1 MNVGNIRKLVQEED
15 LAGLEK
21 LEAGVMA
28 RMDDDQNDL
37 EELGGE
43 LTDILAAREILQRV
57 ADEGIESKV
66 ALRDFIKNV
75 RDTIS

>member
-1 MNVGNIRKLVQEED
+1 MNVANIRKLVNEQD

-21 LEAGVMA
+21 LEQEIMDK
-28 RMDDDQNDL
+28 MDDDQNDL

-43 LTDILAAREILQRV
+43 LTDILGARQILERV
-57 ADEGIESKV
+57 RDEDIDLKM
-66 ALRDFIKNV
+66 ALREFVKNV